1 MVAVKIVISFMI
13 VILSTYIGIIKSNKL
28 KSREYILREMV
39 TFLGLVENDIRYM
52 MNILPNIYES
62 ARQKLSTELKNVMGK
77 IVVDMLSF
85 DNTALIEQSIVT
97 NVSSLETLYDYDKNV
112 FTSTLKNLGRSD
124 MESQINI
131 IENGIN
137 ILQNQI
143 KEANEI
149 KLKNSKLYKT
159 VGTITGIMIVIIF
172 I

>member
-1 MVAVKIVISFMI
+1 MLTIKVLISVAIISI
-13 VILSTYIGIIKSNKL
+13 STYIGILKSNKL

-39 TFLGLVENDIRYM
+39 TFLGLVENEIRYM
-52 MNILPNIYES
+52 MSIMPNAYES
-62 ARQKLSTELKNVMGK
+62 ARQKLNTNLKDVMGK
-77 IVVDMLSF
+77 IVVDMLKF
-85 DNTALIEQSIVT
+85 DNTSLVDQSIVT
-97 NVSSLETLYDYDKNV
+97 NISTLDTLYDYDKNV
-112 FTSTLKNLGRSD
+112 FASTLKNLGRSD
-124 MESQINI
+124 LDSQINI

-143 KEANEI
+143 KEANEV

>member
-1 MVAVKIVISFMI
+1 MLAIKLMISASI
-13 VILSTYIGIIKSNKL
+13 ISISTYIGILKSNKL

-39 TFLGLVENDIRYM
+39 TFLGLVENEIRYM
-52 MNILPNIYES
+52 MSILPNAYES
-62 ARQKLSTELKNVMGK
+62 ARQKLNTSLKDVIGK
-77 IVVDMLSF
+77 IVVDMLNF
-85 DNTALIEQSIVT
+85 DNTALVEQSIVT
-97 NVSSLETLYDYDKNV
+97 NISTLDTLYDYDKNV
-112 FTSTLKNLGRSD
+112 FTSTLKNLGKSD
-124 MESQINI
+124 LQSQINI

>member
-77 IVVDMLSF
+77 IVVDMLK
-85 DNTALIEQSIVT
+85 NNETGLIEQSIVN
-97 NVSSLETLYDYDKNV
+97 NVSKLDSLNDYDKNV
-112 FTSTLKNLGRSD
+112 FISTLKSLGKSD
-124 MESQINI
+124 LESQISI

-143 KEANEI
+143 KEANDT
-149 KLKNSKLYKT
+149 KMKNSKLYKT
-159 VGTITGIMIVIIF
+159 VGTITGIMIVVIF

>member
-1 MVAVKIVISFMI
+1 MLAIKLMISASI
-13 VILSTYIGIIKSNKL
+13 IGISTYIGILKSNKL

-39 TFLGLVENDIRYM
+39 TFLGLVENEIRYM
-52 MNILPNIYES
+52 MSMLPNAYES
-62 ARQKLSTELKNVMGK
+62 ARQKLNTRLKDVIGK

-97 NVSSLETLYDYDKNV
+97 NISTLDTLYDYDKNV
-112 FTSTLKNLGRSD
+112 FNSTLKNLGRSD
-124 MESQINI
+124 LDSQINI

>member
-1 MVAVKIVISFMI
+1 MLTIKVLISVAIISI
-13 VILSTYIGIIKSNKL
+13 STYIGILKSNKL

-39 TFLGLVENDIRYM
+39 TFLGLVENEIRYM
-52 MNILPNIYES
+52 MSILPNAYES
-62 ARQKLSTELKNVMGK
+62 ARQKLNTNLKDVMGK
-77 IVVDMLSF
+77 IVVDMLKF
-85 DNTALIEQSIVT
+85 DNTSLVDQSIVT
-97 NVSSLETLYDYDKNV
+97 NISTLDTLYDYDKNV
-112 FTSTLKNLGRSD
+112 FASTLKNLGRSD
-124 MESQINI
+124 LDSQINI

-143 KEANEI
+143 KEANEV

>member
-1 MVAVKIVISFMI
+1 MLAIKLMISASI
-13 VILSTYIGIIKSNKL
+13 IGISTYIGILKSNKL

-39 TFLGLVENDIRYM
+39 TFLGLVENEIRYM
-52 MNILPNIYES
+52 MSILPNAYES
-62 ARQKLSTELKNVMGK
+62 ARQKLNTNLKDVIGK

>member
-1 MVAVKIVISFMI
+1 MLTIKIFISVAIISI
-13 VILSTYIGIIKSNKL
+13 STYIGILKSNKL

-39 TFLGLVENDIRYM
+39 TFLGLVENEIRYM
-52 MNILPNIYES
+52 MSMLPNAYES
-62 ARQKLSTELKNVMGK
+62 ARQKLNTNLKDVIGN
-77 IVVDMLSF
+77 IVVDMLKF
-85 DNTALIEQSIVT
+85 DNTSLIEQSMVT
-97 NVSSLETLYDYDKNV
+97 NISTLDTLYDYDKNV
-112 FTSTLKNLGRSD
+112 FTTTLKNLGRSD
-124 MESQINI
+124 LDSQINI

-143 KEANEI
+143 KEANEV